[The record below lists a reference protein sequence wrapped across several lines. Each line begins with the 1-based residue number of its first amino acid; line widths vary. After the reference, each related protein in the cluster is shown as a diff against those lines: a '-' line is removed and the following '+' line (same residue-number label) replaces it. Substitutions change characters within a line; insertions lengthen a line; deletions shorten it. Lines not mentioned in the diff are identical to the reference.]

1 MNQTVPFEP
10 RILDGVMSAAFAD
23 SRRAVYT
30 IIDNP
35 MQFDIGPGDL
45 KPVPIGATISDLA
58 PVGPWLCQ
66 IDGQYISR
74 ADWWQPI
81 RPGECVIFHIRPQ
94 GKDALRAILM
104 IVVIVASVW
113 TGGAAGAA
121 YFGLTAGQASIA
133 GALVG
138 VVGSMLVNALVPMDV
153 PKGPDAGTNSPTYNV
168 ALQGNSARLDSSIP
182 VLYGH
187 NKTYP
192 DFAAQPYTVND
203 NTTSDTYYHF
213 CICIGQGQYQV
224 VRVSI
229 DDTPLNNFADVE
241 YKIIGPGQADGET
254 LNVVDTSTPLVIVDE
269 GDNLAGW
276 ITSPY
281 VPYTD

>member
-1 MNQTVPFEP
+1 MQIAPFEP
-10 RILDGVMSAAFAD
+10 SVLNGVMNAAFIDA
-23 SRRAVYT
+23 RPAVYT
-30 IIDNP
+30 VVESP
-35 MQFDIGPGDL
+35 LQFDIAPGDL
-45 KPVPIGATISDLA
+45 KPVPVGASISDLA

-81 RPGECVIFHIRPQ
+81 RAGECVIFHSRPQ

-104 IVVIVASVW
+104 IVVIVASIY
-113 TGGAAGAA
+113 TGGAVGAA
-121 YFGLTAGQASIA
+121 YGSAYGQVAA
-133 GALVG
+133 AVVG

-213 CICIGQGQYQV
+213 CLCLGQGQYEV

-229 DDTPLNNFADVE
+229 DDTPLTNFQDVE
-241 YKIIGPGQADGET
+241 FKIIGPGQADGET

-269 GDNLAGW
+269 GDNLSGW